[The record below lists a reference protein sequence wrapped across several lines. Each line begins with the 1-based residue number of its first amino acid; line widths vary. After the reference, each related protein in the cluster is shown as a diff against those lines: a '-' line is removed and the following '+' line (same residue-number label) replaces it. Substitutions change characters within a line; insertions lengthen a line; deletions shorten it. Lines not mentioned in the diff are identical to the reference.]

1 MTTVYIKTGTTSW
14 TVPSGVSSINIQII
28 GAGAQGYGG
37 TGNVNNGGG
46 GGVAA
51 TVLNVNN
58 ISVTPGQV
66 IPCSVGARGSKSADH
81 TSNNTAP
88 WHNSGSSGGTTT
100 FGDAGSV
107 GPYTSNGAQD
117 LSSGWANSSAPGAN
131 GASTGLTGDGSSN
144 AAQGDGNA
152 GGQGVGGSGYGS
164 GGGGGHSGTNDG
176 GQASDG
182 IIIITYTAAVTPVA
196 SFTYAPSSGNAPLTV
211 NFTDTSS
218 NTPTSWDWDF
228 GDGSAHSSSQNPS
241 HTYTAAGTFTVTLK
255 ATNAAGTSSPVTHTV
270 SVTSS
275 PVAAFVLNPGNIG
288 PVQQATNAA
297 IYTQQIKCFD
307 QSYVAGSIINQWSW
321 TCSATGATFSSATAQ
336 NPVLTVPA
344 IGANATFTVSLTV
357 TTSAGVPSSTTTK
370 TVFQQAALV
379 TKPLASDYYKNISI
393 FLYSPPV
400 PASVPSGVTI
410 PCATVLNRV
419 RSPGNNLFF
428 TDFQCTGSID
438 KAGTLNFTAVD
449 LGFST
454 AAERYLLTTA
464 GIYVVVVVGY
474 AVVWSGQILRAINN
488 VTQIYSGTTGYA
500 QYAVECESD
509 IGKMKNQY
517 VATSSQGTVTGTTG
531 AIVSQLIQPNLSTD
545 PNWNGAV
552 DPSIISREGNNIAYT
567 ITSAD
572 VYDQFITLANSSG
585 FDWRTRMQVYKAAA
599 SAIAPGWSSASTYTF
614 GNTVTPYTTNSFTGK
629 WVLFASPSYNVITF
643 AYNTGGGN
651 NGGVQLYAGDQVRE
665 TGGTVFGTVVS
676 VTTTSG
682 SWAAGTAVGTIVI
695 YSGQTWT
702 GSQYFDGL
710 TAGANCAYI
719 TSITSTVLTA
729 NQNGIMSWGYCT
741 SNTTTVLT
749 CSPVQNQGMM
759 MSAGTAFAI
768 VLEGPVLDYA
778 WSLEPPMPSQ
788 TMLANAASD
797 PTTFQGLGFSDN
809 SDYKSLA
816 TVVTVKGKTVVP
828 TQGTGIGS
836 TINSTLYAKD
846 QWDGT
851 YNFFKNCT
859 YVTQRM
865 DGYVYSY
872 ATSATTIVLIGQGYA
887 LANGDTFYVYA
898 TGSTN
903 GVTSVYGPR
912 TISGTPTIETQADGT
927 LTTTVTFSGAYL
939 DTQPLNKYGA
949 FISVKTYVADP
960 VWMWGT
966 GSYPITAYIGGLLLN
981 QRTYSAGYTGV
992 SASATYGNYITLAG
1006 TGAGAFPTGAIPI
1019 PALPGTL
1026 LSWTSPTGTPNTQSP
1041 LAYYGPILYTQTVDQ
1056 NITQSDLDVY
1066 ASQALVNKSF
1076 YLRKA
1081 SITAKLITDYCA
1093 PEWRSQY
1100 ETSNPHMVREGN
1112 VITVLTSLSVSPGND
1127 PSIQW
1132 PDGQYM
1138 NRWQIMSWMLDGSTM
1153 QVVCELGD
1161 YEKNTYTMMQQLT
1174 SSSNQTLT

>member
-1 MTTVYIKTGTTSW
+1 MTTKYLTVGSSSPW
-14 TVPSGVSSINIQII
+14 TVPNGVSSISITII

-37 TGNVNNGGG
+37 TVTAGYGGG
-46 GGVAA
+46 GGAA
-51 TVLNVNN
+51 ASPVTVSN
-58 ISVTPGQV
+58 ISVTPGQT
-66 IPCSVGARGSKSADH
+66 IPFTVGARGSKNTDY
-81 TSNNTAP
+81 TSNTTAP
-88 WHNSGSSGGTTT
+88 WYNNGSTGGTTT
-100 FGDAGSV
+100 FGSSGGV
-107 GPYTSNGAQD
+107 GPYTSTGGAD
-117 LSSGWANSSAPGAN
+117 LTQGYVNSGPLGAA
-131 GASTGLTGDGSSN
+131 GTSTGVTGDGSSN
-144 AAQGDGNA
+144 AAQGDGS
-152 GGQGVGGSGYGS
+152 GGSGGSGYGS
-164 GGGGGHSGTNDG
+164 GGGGGHAGSYSG
-176 GQASDG
+176 GQGSDG

-196 SFTYAPSSGNAPLTV
+196 SFTYTPSSGNAPLTV
-211 NFTDTSS
+211 NFTDTST
-218 NTPTSWDWDF
+218 NTPTSWTWNF
-228 GDGSAHSSSQNPS
+228 GDGYGSTSQNPT
-241 HTYTAAGTFTVTLK
+241 HTYTAAGTYTVSLT
-255 ATNAAGTSSPVTHTV
+255 ASNAAGSSSPVTNTV
-270 SVTSS
+270 TVTSL
-275 PVAAFVLNPGNIG
+275 PVAAFVMNPDNIG
-288 PVQQATNAA
+288 PVQVATNGGAP
-297 IYTQQIKCFD
+297 YTQQIKLFD
-307 QSYVAGSIINQWSW
+307 QSTVVGSIINQWSW
-321 TCSATGATFSSATAQ
+321 TCSASGASFSPSATAQ
-336 NPVLTVPA
+336 NPILTVPSIA
-344 IGANATFTVSLTV
+344 SPATFTVSLQV
-357 TTSAGVPSSTTTK
+357 ETSAGVPSSTTTK
-370 TVFQQAALV
+370 TVYQQSTLI
-379 TKPLASDYYKNISI
+379 TKPLASDYFKTISI

-400 PASVPSGVTI
+400 PASVPSGVTT

-419 RSPGNNLFF
+419 RSPKNNLFF
-428 TDFQCTGSID
+428 TDFQCVGSIN
-438 KAGTLNFTAVD
+438 KAGTLTFTAVD

-454 AAERYLLTTA
+454 AAERYLMTTA
-464 GIYVVVVVGY
+464 GVYVVVMIGY
-474 AVVWSGQILRAINN
+474 SVVWSGQILRATNS
-488 VTQIYSGTTGYA
+488 VTQTYSGTSGYA
-500 QYAVECESD
+500 SYSVECESD
-509 IGKMKNQY
+509 IGKMK
-517 VATSSQGTVTGTTG
+517 TQGIANPGLVTGSTG
-531 AIVSQLIQPNLSTD
+531 AIVSALVINKASTD
-545 PNWNGAV
+545 INWNGAV
-552 DPSIISREGNNIAYT
+552 DPSIISREGNQISYT
-567 ITSAD
+567 ITSGD
-572 VYDQFITLANSSG
+572 MYDQFITLANNSG
-585 FDWRTRMQVYKAAA
+585 FDWRTRMQTVITSYSTWA
-599 SAIAPGWSSASTYTF
+599 SPTLTF
-614 GNTVTPYTTNSFTGK
+614 GNAIGNYGAGNYAGK
-629 WVLFASPSYNVITF
+629 WVLFPVPTYKVVTLAFIS
-643 AYNTGGGN
+643 GGLN
-651 NGGVQLYAGDQVRE
+651 NGGNTIVAGDTVRE
-665 TGGTVFGTVVS
+665 TSGTVYGVVMQ

-682 SWAAGTAVGTIVI
+682 TWAAGTAAGTIVLMTT
-695 YSGQTWT
+695 QTWT
-702 GSQYFDGL
+702 ASQYFDDL
-710 TAGANCAYI
+710 VAGANSAYI
-719 TSITSTVLTA
+719 TSITSTITTA
-729 NQNGIMSWGYCT
+729 NQTGILSWAYCSGNASATALTLT
-741 SNTTTVLT
+741 SI
-749 CSPVQNQGMM
+749 QNQGMIPPA
-759 MSAGTAFAI
+759 SSRAV
-768 VLEGPVLDYA
+768 VLIGPVLDYA
-778 WSLEPPMPSQ
+778 WSLEPPMPCL
-788 TMLANAASD
+788 TLLANAASD
-797 PTTFQGLGFSDN
+797 PTTFQGLDFSDK

-816 TVVTVKGKTVVP
+816 TVVTVKGKTIVP
-828 TQGTGIGS
+828 TQGTGVGS
-836 TINSTLYAKD
+836 TITSTLYAKD

>member
-1 MTTVYIKTGTTSW
+1 MTTKYLTVGSSSPW
-14 TVPSGVSSINIQII
+14 TVPTGVSLISITII

-37 TGNVNNGGG
+37 TVTAGYGGWG
-46 GGVAA
+46 GAA
-51 TVLNVNN
+51 ASPVTVSN
-58 ISVTPGQV
+58 ISVTQGQT
-66 IPCSVGARGSKSADH
+66 IPFTVGARGSKNTDY
-81 TSNNTAP
+81 TSNTTAP
-88 WHNSGSSGGTTT
+88 WYNNGSTGGTTT
-100 FGDAGSV
+100 FGSSGGV
-107 GPYTSNGAQD
+107 GPYTSTGGAD
-117 LSSGWANSSAPGAN
+117 LTQGYVNSGPLGAA
-131 GASTGLTGDGSSN
+131 GTSTGVTGDGSSN
-144 AAQGDGNA
+144 AAQGDGS
-152 GGQGVGGSGYGS
+152 GGSGGSGYGS
-164 GGGGGHSGTNDG
+164 GGGGGHAGSYSG
-176 GQASDG
+176 GQGSDG

-196 SFTYAPSSGNAPLTV
+196 SFTYTPSSGNAPLTV
-211 NFTDTSS
+211 NFTDTST
-218 NTPTSWDWDF
+218 NTPTSWTWNF
-228 GDGSAHSSSQNPS
+228 GDGYGSTSQNPT
-241 HTYTAAGTFTVTLK
+241 HTYTAAGTYTVSLT
-255 ATNAAGTSSPVTHTV
+255 ASNAAGSSSPVTNTV
-270 SVTSS
+270 TVTSL
-275 PVAAFVLNPGNIG
+275 PVAAFVMNPDNIG
-288 PVQQATNAA
+288 PVQVATNGA
-297 IYTQQIKCFD
+297 IYTQQIKLFD
-307 QSYVAGSIINQWSW
+307 QSTVVGSIINQWSW
-321 TCSATGATFSSATAQ
+321 TCSASGASFSPSATAQ
-336 NPVLTVPA
+336 NPVLTVPSIA
-344 IGANATFTVSLTV
+344 SPATFTVSLQV
-357 TTSAGVPSSTTTK
+357 ETSSGVPSSTTTK
-370 TVFQQAALV
+370 TVYQQSTLI
-379 TKPLASDYYKNISI
+379 TKPLASDYFKTISI

-400 PASVPSGVTI
+400 PASVPSGVTT

-419 RSPGNNLFF
+419 RSPNNNLFF
-428 TDFQCTGSID
+428 TDFQCVGSIN
-438 KAGTLNFTAVD
+438 KAGTLTFTAVD

-454 AAERYLLTTA
+454 AAERYLMTTA
-464 GIYVVVVVGY
+464 GVYVVVMIGY
-474 AVVWSGQILRAINN
+474 SVVWSGQILRATNS
-488 VTQIYSGTTGYA
+488 VTQTYSGTSGYA
-500 QYAVECESD
+500 SYSVECESD
-509 IGKMKNQY
+509 IGKMKTQY
-517 VATSSQGTVTGTTG
+517 VATSAQKLTTGSTG
-531 AIVSQLIQPNLSTD
+531 AIVSSLVQANLSTD

-552 DPSIISREGNNIAYT
+552 DPSIISREGNQISYT
-567 ITSAD
+567 ITSGD
-572 VYDQFITLANSSG
+572 MYDQFITLANNSG
-585 FDWRTRMQVYKAAA
+585 FDWRTRMQTVITSY
-599 SAIAPGWSSASTYTF
+599 STWSSPTLTF
-614 GNTVTPYTTNSFTGK
+614 GNAIGNYGAGNYAGK
-629 WVLFASPSYNVITF
+629 WVLFPVPTYNVVTLAF
-643 AYNTGGGN
+643 TNGGLN
-651 NGGVQLYAGDQVRE
+651 NGGNTVVAGDTVRE
-665 TGGTVFGTVVS
+665 TSGTVYGVVMQ
-676 VTTTSG
+676 VTTASG
-682 SWAAGTAVGTIVI
+682 TWAAGTAAGTIVLMTT
-695 YSGQTWT
+695 QTWT
-702 GSQYFDGL
+702 ASQYFDDL
-710 TAGANCAYI
+710 VAGNNSAYI
-719 TSITSTVLTA
+719 TAITSTITTA
-729 NQNGIMSWGYCT
+729 NQTGILSWAYCSANSSATALTLT
-741 SNTTTVLT
+741 SI
-749 CSPVQNQGMM
+749 QNQGMIPPA
-759 MSAGTAFAI
+759 SSRAV
-768 VLEGPVLDYA
+768 VLIGPVLDYA
-778 WSLEPPMPSQ
+778 WSLEPPMPCL
-788 TMLANAASD
+788 TLLANAASD
-797 PTTFQGLGFSDN
+797 PTTFQGLNFSDN

-816 TVVTVKGKTVVP
+816 TVVTVKGTTIVP
-828 TQGTGIGS
+828 TQGTGVGS
-836 TINSTLYAKD
+836 TITSTLYAKD

-912 TISGTPTIETQADGT
+912 TISGTPTIMTQADGT

>member
-1 MTTVYIKTGTTSW
+1 MTTKYLTVGSSSPW
-14 TVPSGVSSINIQII
+14 TVPNGVSSISITII

-37 TGNVNNGGG
+37 TVTAGYGGWG
-46 GGVAA
+46 GAA
-51 TVLNVNN
+51 ASPVTVSN
-58 ISVTPGQV
+58 IPVTQGQT
-66 IPCSVGARGSKSADH
+66 IPFTVGARGSKNTDY
-81 TSNNTAP
+81 TSNTTAP
-88 WHNSGSSGGTTT
+88 WYNNGSTGGTTT
-100 FGDAGSV
+100 FGSSGGV
-107 GPYTSNGAQD
+107 GPYTSTGGAD
-117 LSSGWANSSAPGAN
+117 LTQGYVNSGPLGAA
-131 GASTGLTGDGSSN
+131 GTSTGVTGDGSSN
-144 AAQGDGNA
+144 AAQGDGS
-152 GGQGVGGSGYGS
+152 GGSGGSGYGS
-164 GGGGGHSGTNDG
+164 GGGGGHAGSYSG
-176 GQASDG
+176 GQGSDG

-196 SFTYAPSSGNAPLTV
+196 SFTYTPSSGNAPLTV
-211 NFTDTSS
+211 NFTDTST
-218 NTPTSWDWDF
+218 NTPTSWTWNF
-228 GDGSAHSSSQNPS
+228 GDGYGSTSQNPT
-241 HTYTAAGTFTVTLK
+241 HTYTAAGTYTVSLT
-255 ATNAAGTSSPVTHTV
+255 ASNAAGSSSPVTNTV
-270 SVTSS
+270 TVTSL
-275 PVAAFVLNPGNIG
+275 PVAAFVMNPDNIG
-288 PVQQATNAA
+288 PVQVATNGGAP
-297 IYTQQIKCFD
+297 YTQQIKLFD
-307 QSYVAGSIINQWSW
+307 QSTVVGSIINQWSW
-321 TCSATGATFSSATAQ
+321 TCSASGASFSPSATAQ
-336 NPVLTVPA
+336 NPILTVPSIA
-344 IGANATFTVSLTV
+344 SPATFTVSLQVETSSGV
-357 TTSAGVPSSTTTK
+357 TSSTTTK
-370 TVFQQAALV
+370 TVYQQSTLI
-379 TKPLASDYYKNISI
+379 TKPRASDYFKTISI

-400 PASVPSGVTI
+400 PASVPSGVTT

-419 RSPGNNLFF
+419 RSPKNNLFF
-428 TDFQCTGSID
+428 TDFQCVGSIN
-438 KAGTLNFTAVD
+438 KAGTLTFTAVD

-454 AAERYLLTTA
+454 AAERYLMTTA
-464 GIYVVVVVGY
+464 GVYVVVMIGY
-474 AVVWSGQILRAINN
+474 SVVWSGQILRATNS
-488 VTQIYSGTTGYA
+488 VTQTYSGTSGYA
-500 QYAVECESD
+500 SYSVECESD
-509 IGKMKNQY
+509 IGKMK
-517 VATSSQGTVTGTTG
+517 TQGIANPGLVTGSTG
-531 AIVSQLIQPNLSTD
+531 AIVSALVINKASTD
-545 PNWNGAV
+545 INWNGAV
-552 DPSIISREGNNIAYT
+552 DPSIISREGNQISYT
-567 ITSAD
+567 ITSGD
-572 VYDQFITLANSSG
+572 MYDQFITLANNSG
-585 FDWRTRMQVYKAAA
+585 FDWRTRMQTVITSYSTWA
-599 SAIAPGWSSASTYTF
+599 SPTLTF
-614 GNTVTPYTTNSFTGK
+614 GNAIGNYGAGNYAGK
-629 WVLFASPSYNVITF
+629 WVLFPVPTYNVVTLAF
-643 AYNTGGGN
+643 TTGGLN
-651 NGGVQLYAGDQVRE
+651 NGGNAVVAGDTVRE
-665 TGGTVFGTVVS
+665 TSGTVYGVVMQ
-676 VTTTSG
+676 VTTASG
-682 SWAAGTAVGTIVI
+682 TWAAGTAAGTIVLMTT
-695 YSGQTWT
+695 QTWT
-702 GSQYFDGL
+702 ASQYFDDL
-710 TAGANCAYI
+710 VAGNNSAYI
-719 TSITSTVLTA
+719 TSITSTVTTA
-729 NQNGIMSWGYCT
+729 NQTGILSWAYCSGNASATALTLT
-741 SNTTTVLT
+741 SI
-749 CSPVQNQGMM
+749 QNQGMIPPA
-759 MSAGTAFAI
+759 SSRAV
-768 VLEGPVLDYA
+768 VLIGPVLDYA
-778 WSLEPPMPSQ
+778 WSLEPPMPCL
-788 TMLANAASD
+788 TLLANAASD
-797 PTTFQGLGFSDN
+797 PTTFQGLNFSDN

-816 TVVTVKGKTVVP
+816 TVVTVKGTTIVP
-828 TQGTGIGS
+828 TQGTGVGS
-836 TINSTLYAKD
+836 TITSTLYAKD

-912 TISGTPTIETQADGT
+912 TISGTPTIGTQADGT

-1153 QVVCELGD
+1153 QVTCELGD
-1161 YEKNTYTMMQQLT
+1161 YEKNTYTLMQQLT
-1174 SSSNQTLT
+1174 SSTNQSLT

>member
-1 MTTVYIKTGTTSW
+1 MTTKYLTVGSSSPW
-14 TVPSGVSSINIQII
+14 TVPNGVSSISITII

-37 TGNVNNGGG
+37 TVTAGYGGWG
-46 GGVAA
+46 GAA
-51 TVLNVNN
+51 ASPVTVSN
-58 ISVTPGQV
+58 ISVTYGQT
-66 IPCSVGARGSKSADH
+66 IPFTVGARGSKNTDY
-81 TSNNTAP
+81 TSNTTAP
-88 WHNSGSSGGTTT
+88 WYNNGSTGGTTT
-100 FGDAGSV
+100 FGSSGGV
-107 GPYTSNGAQD
+107 GPYTSTGGAD
-117 LSSGWANSSAPGAN
+117 LTQGYVNSGPLGAA
-131 GASTGLTGDGSSN
+131 GTSTGVTGDGSSN
-144 AAQGDGNA
+144 AAQGDGS
-152 GGQGVGGSGYGS
+152 GGSGGSGYGS
-164 GGGGGHSGTNDG
+164 GGGGGHAGSYSG
-176 GQASDG
+176 GQGSDG

-196 SFTYAPSSGNAPLTV
+196 SFTYTPSSGNAPLTV
-211 NFTDTSS
+211 NFTDTST
-218 NTPTSWDWDF
+218 NTPTSWTWNF
-228 GDGSAHSSSQNPS
+228 GDGHGSTSQNPT
-241 HTYTAAGTFTVTLK
+241 HTYTAAGTYTVSLI
-255 ATNAAGTSSPVTHTV
+255 ASNAAGSSSPVTNTV
-270 SVTSS
+270 TVTSL
-275 PVAAFVLNPGNIG
+275 PVAAFVMNPDNIG
-288 PVQQATNAA
+288 PVQVATNGGA
-297 IYTQQIKCFD
+297 IYTQQIKLFD
-307 QSYVAGSIINQWSW
+307 QSTVVGSIINQWSW
-321 TCSATGATFSSATAQ
+321 TCSASGASFSPSATAQ
-336 NPVLTVPA
+336 NPVLTVPSIA
-344 IGANATFTVSLTV
+344 SPATFTVSLQV
-357 TTSAGVPSSTTTK
+357 ETSSGVPSSTTTK
-370 TVFQQAALV
+370 TVYQQSTLI
-379 TKPLASDYYKNISI
+379 TKPLASDYFKTISI

-400 PASVPSGVTI
+400 PASVPSGVTT

-419 RSPGNNLFF
+419 RSPNNNLFF
-428 TDFQCTGSID
+428 TDFQCVGSIN
-438 KAGTLNFTAVD
+438 KAGTLTFTAVD

-454 AAERYLLTTA
+454 AAERYLMTTA
-464 GIYVVVVVGY
+464 GVYVVVMIGY
-474 AVVWSGQILRAINN
+474 SVVWSGQILRATNS
-488 VTQIYSGTTGYA
+488 VTQTYSGTSGYA
-500 QYAVECESD
+500 SYSVECESD
-509 IGKMKNQY
+509 IGKMK
-517 VATSSQGTVTGTTG
+517 TQGIANPGLVTGSTG
-531 AIVSQLIQPNLSTD
+531 AIVSALVINKVSTD
-545 PNWNGAV
+545 INWNGAV
-552 DPSIISREGNNIAYT
+552 DPSIISREGNQISYT
-567 ITSAD
+567 ITSGD
-572 VYDQFITLANSSG
+572 MYDQFITLANNSG
-585 FDWRTRMQVYKAAA
+585 FDWRTRMQTVITSYSTWA
-599 SAIAPGWSSASTYTF
+599 SPTLTF
-614 GNTVTPYTTNSFTGK
+614 GNAIGNYGAGNYAGK
-629 WVLFASPSYNVITF
+629 WVLFPVPTYNVVTLAF
-643 AYNTGGGN
+643 TTGGLN
-651 NGGVQLYAGDQVRE
+651 NGGNAVVAGDTVRE
-665 TGGTVFGTVVS
+665 TSGTVYGVVMQ
-676 VTTTSG
+676 VTTASG
-682 SWAAGTAVGTIVI
+682 TWAAGTAAGTIVLMTT
-695 YSGQTWT
+695 QTWT
-702 GSQYFDGL
+702 ASQYFDDL
-710 TAGANCAYI
+710 VAGNISAYI
-719 TSITSTVLTA
+719 TSITSTVTTA
-729 NQNGIMSWGYCT
+729 NQAGILSWAYCSGNASATALTLT
-741 SNTTTVLT
+741 SI
-749 CSPVQNQGMM
+749 QNQGMIPPA
-759 MSAGTAFAI
+759 SSRAV
-768 VLEGPVLDYA
+768 VLIGPVLDYA
-778 WSLEPPMPSQ
+778 WSLEPPMPCL
-788 TMLANAASD
+788 TLLANAASD
-797 PTTFQGLGFSDN
+797 PTTFQGLNFSDN

-816 TVVTVKGKTVVP
+816 TVVTVKGTTIVP
-828 TQGTGIGS
+828 TQGTGVGS
-836 TINSTLYAKD
+836 TITSTLYAKD

-912 TISGTPTIETQADGT
+912 TISGTPTIQTQADGT

-1100 ETSNPHMVREGN
+1100 ETSNPHIVREGN

-1127 PSIQW
+1127 PGIQW

>member
-1 MTTVYIKTGTTSW
+1 MTTEYIKTGITSW

-37 TGNVNNGGG
+37 TGYVGYGGG

-66 IPCSVGARGSKSADH
+66 IPCSVGARGAKSADH
-81 TSNNTAP
+81 TSNTTAP
-88 WHNSGSSGGTTT
+88 WHNNGSTGGTTT
-100 FGDAGSV
+100 FGSAGTV

-152 GGQGVGGSGYGS
+152 GGQGIGGAGYGS
-164 GGGGGHSGTNDG
+164 GGGGGHSGANDG

-182 IIIITYTAAVTPVA
+182 IIIITYTAAVTPIA
-196 SFTYAPSSGNAPLTV
+196 SFTYTPASGNAPLTV

-241 HTYTAAGTFTVTLK
+241 HTYTSANTFTVTLK

-270 SVTSS
+270 SVTTS

-288 PVQQATNAA
+288 PVQKATNAA
-297 IYTQQIKCFD
+297 VYTQQIKCFD

-336 NPVLTVPA
+336 NPILTIPA
-344 IGANATFTVSLTV
+344 IGANATFTVSLQV
-357 TTSAGVPSSTTTK
+357 TTSAGVSSSTTTK
-370 TVFQQAALV
+370 TVYQQASLI
-379 TKPLASDYYKNISI
+379 TKPLAADYYKNISI

-400 PASVPSGVTI
+400 PASVPSGVTT

-419 RSPGNNLFF
+419 RSPNNNLFF

-454 AAERYLLTTA
+454 ATEKYLLTTA
-464 GIYVVVVVGY
+464 GTYIVVVVGY
-474 AVVWSGQILRAINN
+474 TVVWSGQILRAINN
-488 VTQIYSGTTGYA
+488 VTQIYSGTSGYA

-509 IGKMKNQY
+509 IGKMKSQY
-517 VATSSQGTVTGTTG
+517 VATSAQGLVIGSSG
-531 AIVSQLIQPNLSTD
+531 AIVSKLVQANLTTD
-545 PNWNGAV
+545 PNWNGV
-552 DPSIISREGNNIAYT
+552 VNPSIISREGNNISYT
-567 ITSAD
+567 ITSGD
-572 VYDQFITLANSSG
+572 MYDQFITLANNSG
-585 FDWRTRMQVYKAAA
+585 FDWRTRMQTVIANYSTCTSTTLSFAN
-599 SAIAPGWSSASTYTF
+599 AIGNYGAGNYAGKWILFPVPTYT
-614 GNTVTPYTTNSFTGK
+614 VY
-629 WVLFASPSYNVITF
+629 VLNYQQ
-643 AYNTGGGN
+643 GGQYGAA
-651 NGGVQLYAGDQVRE
+651 GVYVGDTLRE
-665 TGGTVFGTVVS
+665 TSGTVFGVVIG
-676 VTTTSG
+676 VTLSSG
-682 SWAAGTAVGTIVI
+682 TWAGSNAVGTITVM
-695 YSGQTWT
+695 STQTWT
-702 GSQYFDGL
+702 SGQFFDDV
-710 TAGANCAYI
+710 TTSASNAAYI
-719 TSITSTVLTA
+719 ASIASTQTVA
-729 NQNGIMSWGYCT
+729 NQMGILSWAYCSSNASATALTLT
-741 SNTTTVLT
+741 SL
-749 CSPVQNQGMM
+749 QNQGMIAPA
-759 MSAGTAFAI
+759 SSRAI
-768 VLEGPVLDYA
+768 VLIGPVLDYA
-778 WSLEPPMPSQ
+778 WSLEPPMPCL

-797 PTTFQGLGFSDN
+797 PTTFQALGFRDN

-816 TVVTVKGKTVVP
+816 TVVTVKGKTIVP
-828 TQGTGIGS
+828 TQGNGVGS
-836 TINSTLYAKD
+836 TITSTLYAKD

-851 YNFFKNCT
+851 YNFFKNST

-887 LANGDTFYVYA
+887 LANGDTFYVYG
-898 TGSTN
+898 TGTTN
-903 GVTSVYGPR
+903 GVTLVYGPR
-912 TISGTPTIETQADGT
+912 TISGTPTTQTQADGT

-949 FISVKTYVADP
+949 FIAIKTYVADP

-966 GSYPITAYIGGLLLN
+966 GSYPITAYIGGVLLN
-981 QRTYSAGYTGV
+981 QRTYSAGYTGSSG
-992 SASATYGNYITLAG
+992 SAAYGNYITLAG
-1006 TGAGAFPTGAIPI
+1006 TGAGAFPTGAAPI

-1026 LSWTSPTGTPNTQSP
+1026 ISWTSPTGTPNTQSP
-1041 LAYYGPILYTQTVDQ
+1041 LAYYGSILFAQTVDQ

-1081 SITAKLITDYCA
+1081 SVTAKLIMDYCA
-1093 PEWRSQY
+1093 PGWRSQY
-1100 ETSNPHMVREGN
+1100 ETYDPEMVREGN
-1112 VITVLTSLSVSPGND
+1112 LITVLTSLSVSPGNETD
-1127 PSIQW
+1127 IQW

-1161 YEKNTYTMMQQLT
+1161 YEKNTYTLMQQLT

>member
-1 MTTVYIKTGTTSW
+1 MTTKYLKVGTSSPW
-14 TVPSGVSSINIQII
+14 TVPNGVSSISITII

-37 TGNVNNGGG
+37 TVTAGYGGWG
-46 GGVAA
+46 GAA
-51 TVLNVNN
+51 ASPVTVSN
-58 ISVTPGQV
+58 ISVTQGQT
-66 IPCSVGARGSKSADH
+66 IPFTVGARGSKNTDY
-81 TSNNTAP
+81 TSNTTAP
-88 WHNSGSSGGTTT
+88 WYNNGSTGGTTT
-100 FGDAGSV
+100 FGSSGGV
-107 GPYTSNGAQD
+107 GPYTSTGGAD
-117 LSSGWANSSAPGAN
+117 LTQGYVNSGPLGAA
-131 GASTGLTGDGSSN
+131 GTSTGLTGDGSSN
-144 AAQGDGNA
+144 AAQGDGY
-152 GGQGVGGSGYGS
+152 GGSGGSGYGS
-164 GGGGGHSGTNDG
+164 GGGGGHAGSYSG
-176 GQASDG
+176 GQGSDG

-196 SFTYAPSSGNAPLTV
+196 SFTYTPSSGNAPLTV
-211 NFTDTSS
+211 NFTDTST
-218 NTPTSWDWDF
+218 NTPTSWTWNF
-228 GDGSAHSSSQNPS
+228 GDGYGSTSQNPT
-241 HTYTAAGTFTVTLK
+241 HTYTAAGTYTVSLT
-255 ATNAAGTSSPVTHTV
+255 ASNAAGSSSPVTNTV
-270 SVTSS
+270 TVTGL
-275 PVAAFVLNPGNIG
+275 PVAAFVMNPDNIG
-288 PVQQATNAA
+288 PVQVATNGA
-297 IYTQQIKCFD
+297 IYTQQIKLFD
-307 QSYVAGSIINQWSW
+307 QSYVVGSIINQWSW
-321 TCSATGATFSSATAQ
+321 TCSASGASFSPLATAQ
-336 NPVLTVPA
+336 NPVLTVPSIA
-344 IGANATFTVSLTV
+344 SPATFTVSLQV
-357 TTSAGVPSSTTTK
+357 ETSSGKPSSTTTK
-370 TVFQQAALV
+370 TVYQQSTLI
-379 TKPLASDYYKNISI
+379 TKPLASDYFKTISI

-400 PASVPSGVTI
+400 PASVPSGVTT

-419 RSPGNNLFF
+419 RSPNNNLFF
-428 TDFQCTGSID
+428 TDFQCVGSIN
-438 KAGTLNFTAVD
+438 KAGTLTFTAVD

-454 AAERYLLTTA
+454 AAERYLMTTA
-464 GIYVVVVVGY
+464 GVYVVVMIGY
-474 AVVWSGQILRAINN
+474 SVVWSGQILRATNS
-488 VTQIYSGTTGYA
+488 VTQTYSGTSGYA
-500 QYAVECESD
+500 SYSVECESD
-509 IGKMKNQY
+509 IGKMKTQY
-517 VATSSQGTVTGTTG
+517 VATSAQKLTTGSTG
-531 AIVSQLIQPNLSTD
+531 AIVSSLVQANHSTD

-552 DPSIISREGNNIAYT
+552 DPSIISREGNQISYT
-567 ITSAD
+567 ITSGD
-572 VYDQFITLANSSG
+572 MYDQFITLANNSG
-585 FDWRTRMQVYKAAA
+585 FDWRTRMQTVITSYSTWA
-599 SAIAPGWSSASTYTF
+599 SPTLTF
-614 GNTVTPYTTNSFTGK
+614 GNAIGNYGAGNYAGK
-629 WVLFASPSYNVITF
+629 WVLFPVPTYNVVTLAF
-643 AYNTGGGN
+643 TNGGLN
-651 NGGVQLYAGDQVRE
+651 NGGNTVVAGDTVRE
-665 TGGTVFGTVVS
+665 TSGTVYGVVMQ
-676 VTTTSG
+676 VTTASG
-682 SWAAGTAVGTIVI
+682 TWAAGTAAGTIVLMTT
-695 YSGQTWT
+695 QTWT
-702 GSQYFDGL
+702 ASQYFDDL
-710 TAGANCAYI
+710 VAGNNSAYI
-719 TSITSTVLTA
+719 TSITSTVTTA
-729 NQNGIMSWGYCT
+729 NQTGILSWAYCSANSSATALTLT
-741 SNTTTVLT
+741 SI
-749 CSPVQNQGMM
+749 QNQGMIPPA
-759 MSAGTAFAI
+759 SSRAV
-768 VLEGPVLDYA
+768 VLIGPVLDYA
-778 WSLEPPMPSQ
+778 WSLQPPMPCL
-788 TMLANAASD
+788 TLLANAASD
-797 PTTFQGLGFSDN
+797 PTTFQGLNFSDN

-816 TVVTVKGKTVVP
+816 TVVTVKGTTIVP
-828 TQGTGIGS
+828 TQGTGVGS
-836 TINSTLYAKD
+836 TITSTLYAKD

-912 TISGTPTIETQADGT
+912 TISGTPTIMTQADGT
-927 LTTTVTFSGAYL
+927 LTTAVTFSGAYL

>member
-1 MTTVYIKTGTTSW
+1 MTTKYLTVGSSSPW
-14 TVPSGVSSINIQII
+14 TVPNGVSSISITII

-37 TGNVNNGGG
+37 TVTAGYGGW

-51 TVLNVNN
+51 SPVTVSN
-58 ISVTPGQV
+58 ISVTFGQT
-66 IPCSVGARGSKSADH
+66 IPFTVGARGSKNTDY
-81 TSNNTAP
+81 TSNTTAP
-88 WHNSGSSGGTTT
+88 WYNNGSTGGTTT
-100 FGDAGSV
+100 FGSSGGV
-107 GPYTSNGAQD
+107 GPYTSTGGAD
-117 LSSGWANSSAPGAN
+117 LTQGYVNSGPLGAA
-131 GASTGLTGDGSSN
+131 GTSTGVTGDGSSN
-144 AAQGDGNA
+144 AAQGDGS
-152 GGQGVGGSGYGS
+152 GGSGGSGYGS
-164 GGGGGHSGTNDG
+164 GGGGGHAGSYSG
-176 GQASDG
+176 GQGSDG

-196 SFTYAPSSGNAPLTV
+196 SFTYTPSSGNAPLTV
-211 NFTDTSS
+211 NFTDTST
-218 NTPTSWDWDF
+218 NTPTSWTWNF
-228 GDGSAHSSSQNPS
+228 GDGYGSTSQNPT
-241 HTYTAAGTFTVTLK
+241 HTYTAAGTYTVSLT
-255 ATNAAGTSSPVTHTV
+255 ASNAAGSSSPVTNTV
-270 SVTSS
+270 TVTSL
-275 PVAAFVLNPGNIG
+275 PVAAFVMNPDNIG
-288 PVQQATNAA
+288 PVQVATNGS
-297 IYTQQIKCFD
+297 IYVQQIKLFD
-307 QSYVAGSIINQWSW
+307 QSTVVGSIINQWSW
-321 TCSATGATFSSATAQ
+321 TCSASGASFSPSATAQ
-336 NPVLTVPA
+336 NPILTVPSIA
-344 IGANATFTVSLTV
+344 SPATFTVSLKV
-357 TTSAGVPSSTTTK
+357 ETSSGVPSSTTTK
-370 TVFQQAALV
+370 TVYQQSTLI
-379 TKPLASDYYKNISI
+379 TKPRASDYFKTISI

-400 PASVPSGVTI
+400 PASVPSGVTT

-419 RSPGNNLFF
+419 RSPNNNLFF
-428 TDFQCTGSID
+428 TDFQCVGSIN
-438 KAGTLNFTAVD
+438 KAGTLTFTAVD

-454 AAERYLLTTA
+454 AAERYLMTTA
-464 GIYVVVVVGY
+464 GVYVVVMIGY
-474 AVVWSGQILRAINN
+474 SVVWSGQILRATNS
-488 VTQIYSGTTGYA
+488 VTQTYSGTSGYA
-500 QYAVECESD
+500 SYSVECESD
-509 IGKMKNQY
+509 IGKMK
-517 VATSSQGTVTGTTG
+517 TQGIANPGLVTGSTG
-531 AIVSQLIQPNLSTD
+531 AIVSALVINKASTD
-545 PNWNGAV
+545 INWNGAV
-552 DPSIISREGNNIAYT
+552 DPSIISREGNQISYT
-567 ITSAD
+567 ITSGD
-572 VYDQFITLANSSG
+572 MYDQFITLANNSG
-585 FDWRTRMQVYKAAA
+585 FDWRTRMQTVITSYSTWA
-599 SAIAPGWSSASTYTF
+599 SPTLTF
-614 GNTVTPYTTNSFTGK
+614 GNAIGNYGAGNYAGK
-629 WVLFASPSYNVITF
+629 WVLFPVPTYNVVTLAF
-643 AYNTGGGN
+643 TNGGLN
-651 NGGVQLYAGDQVRE
+651 NGGNTVVAGDTVRE
-665 TGGTVFGTVVS
+665 TGGTVYGVVMQ
-676 VTTTSG
+676 VTTASG
-682 SWAAGTAVGTIVI
+682 TWAAGTAAGTIVLMTT
-695 YSGQTWT
+695 QTWT
-702 GSQYFDGL
+702 ASQNFDDL
-710 TAGANCAYI
+710 VAGNNSAYI
-719 TSITSTVLTA
+719 TSITSTVTTA
-729 NQNGIMSWGYCT
+729 NQAGILSWAYCSGNASATALTLT
-741 SNTTTVLT
+741 SI
-749 CSPVQNQGMM
+749 QNQGMIPPA
-759 MSAGTAFAI
+759 SSRAV
-768 VLEGPVLDYA
+768 VLIGPVLDYA
-778 WSLEPPMPSQ
+778 WSLEPPMPCL
-788 TMLANAASD
+788 TLLANAASD
-797 PTTFQGLGFSDN
+797 PTTFQGLNFSDN

-816 TVVTVKGKTVVP
+816 TVVTVKGTTIVP
-828 TQGTGIGS
+828 TQGTGVGS
-836 TINSTLYAKD
+836 TITSTLYAKD

-912 TISGTPTIETQADGT
+912 TISGTPTIQTQADGT
-927 LTTTVTFSGAYL
+927 LTTTVTFSGTYL